1 MTKISLVINTYNE
14 EEMVE
19 DCIKSALPFVEEV
32 IVVDMYST
40 DNTVEYSKALGAKVY
55 FFEHTGIVEPAR
67 NFALQQATGDWILLL
82 DADERI
88 PETLG
93 SLLKEYAKEN
103 NYDSF
108 NIPRKN
114 IQFKKWV
121 QHTNWWPDYQIRFFK
136 KDSVV
141 WNDAIHSTPLVKQ
154 NHFTIPANEEFAILH
169 YNFRSVDHLLEK
181 ICRYTLHEKKL
192 SKEWLKDGDNFLGY
206 FEKEFGQRFINGKGY
221 KDEIHGF
228 MLSKFM
234 EFYKFIELAR
244 YWEENDYAELTDV
257 NKLKRIMWKRHKR
270 SLLDKI
276 LRRKK

>member
-1 MTKISLVINTYNE
+1 MIKISLVINTYNE
-14 EEMVE
+14 ETMVE
-19 DCIKSALPFVEEV
+19 DCIKSALPFVDEV

-40 DNTVEYSKALGAKVY
+40 DKTVDYARGLGAKVY

-67 NFALQQATGDWILLL
+67 NFALQQATSEWILLL

-88 PETLG
+88 PATLG
-93 SLLKEYAKEN
+93 NLLQHYVQEN
-103 NYDSF
+103 SYDSF
-108 NIPRKN
+108 SIPRKN

-121 QHTNWWPDYQIRFFK
+121 QHTNWWPDNQIRFFK

-141 WNDAIHSTPLVKQ
+141 WNSAIHSTPQLKQ
-154 NHFTIPANEEFAILH
+154 NHYTLPPKEEYAILH

-181 ICRYTLHEKKL
+181 IYRYTSYEKKL
-192 SKEWLKDGDNFLGY
+192 SRESLKNGDVFLAY

-234 EFYKFIELAR
+234 EFYKFVELAR
-244 YWEENDYAELTDV
+244 YWEENDYAELTDM
-257 NKLKRIMWKRHKR
+257 KKIKKIMWKRHKR
-270 SLLDKI
+270 TLLDKI